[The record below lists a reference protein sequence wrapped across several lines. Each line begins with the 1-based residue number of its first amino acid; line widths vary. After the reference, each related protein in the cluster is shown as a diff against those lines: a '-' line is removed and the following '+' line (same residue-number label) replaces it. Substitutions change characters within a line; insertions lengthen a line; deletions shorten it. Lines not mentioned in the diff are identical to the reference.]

1 MKYKV
6 GDMVRVRPDLSES
19 MEFDDWDGHILF
31 VASNMAS
38 LAGKVVTI
46 ESIDSHGYRI
56 KECDKGKIWV
66 DEMFYEPDTPS
77 IELKIDS
84 DKSHDPV
91 SNPSHYT
98 SGGIECID
106 AMIAAYGKETVSHF
120 CICNAFK
127 YLWRHLQK
135 GNAKQD
141 CKKAQWY
148 INKYL
153 ELMEE

>member
-1 MKYKV
+1 MNYKV
-6 GDMVRVRPDLSES
+6 GDKVRVRSDIAEHSYDICVRLEMREMAGTIHTVKYIWGTSPNRI
-19 MEFDDWDGHILF
+19 EFEDSRWVWTED
-31 VASNMAS
+31 M
-38 LAGKVVTI
+38 I
-46 ESIDSHGYRI
+46 EP
-56 KECDKGKIWV
+56 V
-66 DEMFYEPDTPS
+66 
-77 IELKIDS
+77 DS
-84 DKSHDPV
+84 DESHDPV

-141 CKKAQWY
+141 CEKAQWY

-153 ELMEE
+153 ELMEDER

>member
-6 GDMVRVRPDLSES
+6 GDKVRVRSDIYKNQCAIYAMRSMGGTIHTIARIYDQPDGYIFEDCSWLWSED
-19 MEFDDWDGHILF
+19 MLEP
-31 VASNMAS
+31 VEP
-38 LAGKVVTI
+38 I
-46 ESIDSHGYRI
+46 E
-56 KECDKGKIWV
+56 
-66 DEMFYEPDTPS
+66 
-77 IELKIDS
+77 S

-106 AMIAAYGKETVSHF
+106 AMIAVYGKETVSHF

-135 GNAKQD
+135 GSAKQD
-141 CKKAQWY
+141 CEKAQWY

-153 ELMEE
+153 ELMEDTK